1 MGNQPSS
8 TSAVKRLKDFS
19 LGGVGESSFRFSPVT
34 DEAAVPTLPESKP
47 GPAPVRREN
56 HAGFQLLVRL
66 GTGEWKQDVGNS
78 AGETSYISYSFL
90 RQNRC

>member
-47 GPAPVRREN
+47 GPAPVRRETMQAFN
-56 HAGFQLLVRL
+56 
-66 GTGEWKQDVGNS
+66 
-78 AGETSYISYSFL
+78 Y
-90 RQNRC
+90 